1 MPITCD
7 VAILGGGTGGYV
19 AAIRAAQLGKQVVII
34 EKDKLGGTCLH
45 RGCIPSKAL
54 LRSAE
59 VYAEIQESEM
69 YGIETAGAT
78 LVFPKVQARKDA
90 IVEQLHQGVQYLMK
104 KNKIQVVHAKG
115 RVIGPSIFSPQSGAV
130 AVEFEDGEMD
140 TVVPTNLIIATG
152 SRPRVLP
159 GLEPDGRYI
168 MSSDEAL
175 RMDELPASLIIVGGG
190 VIGLEWASMLNDFGV
205 EITVVEAAAHVLPA
219 EDEDVAKEMQRL
231 LGKRGVRFLTGAS
244 VLTET
249 YNIQKD
255 GIQIDVKL
263 GDEKQETLK
272 AEKMLVSVGRQANVE
287 NIGLE
292 NTDIKLERGF
302 IAVNQHLQTG
312 EGHIYAIGDVIGGLQ
327 LAHAASHE
335 GILAVNHLAG
345 ETVHA
350 VESHRIPRC
359 VYTRPE
365 AASIG
370 FTEREAKER
379 GYEVKTGK
387 FPFQA
392 IGKSLVHGSR
402 DGFVKVIAD
411 AKTNDILGVHMIGT
425 HVTELIAEASLAQ
438 MLDATPWEVGQ
449 TIHPHPT
456 LSEIVG
462 EAMLAVDGKSIG
474 M

>member
-249 YNIQKD
+249 YSIQKD

-263 GDEKQETLK
+263 GDEKQENLK
-272 AEKMLVSVGRQANVE
+272 ADKVLVSVGRQANVE

-456 LSEIVG
+456 LSEIMG

>member
-59 VYAEIQESEM
+59 VYAEIQESES

-104 KNKIQVVHAKG
+104 KNKIQVVYAKG

-140 TVVPTNLIIATG
+140 TVVPTNLVIATG

-175 RMDELPASLIIVGGG
+175 RMDELPTSLIIVGGG

-205 EITVVEAAAHVLPA
+205 DITVVEAADHVLPA
-219 EDEDVAKEMQRL
+219 EDEDVAREMQRL
-231 LGKRGVRFLTGAS
+231 LGKRGVRFLTK
-244 VLTET
+244 TKIMPET
-249 YNIQKD
+249 YEASQE
-255 GIQIDVKL
+255 GVRIDVQISN
-263 GDEKQETLK
+263 DEQETLS
-272 AEKMLVSVGRQANVE
+272 ADKMLISVGRQANVE

-292 NTDIKLERGF
+292 NTDIKLDRGF

-312 EGHIYAIGDVIGGLQ
+312 EGHIYAIGDCIGGLQ

-359 VYTRPE
+359 IYTRPE

-370 FTEREAKER
+370 FTEREAKEQ
-379 GYEVKTGK
+379 GFDVKTGK

-392 IGKSLVHGSR
+392 IGKSLVHGNR

-449 TIHPHPT
+449 TIHPHPS
-456 LSEIVG
+456 LSEIMG
-462 EAMLAVDGKSIG
+462 EAMLAVDGMAIG

>member
-1 MPITCD
+1 
-7 VAILGGGTGGYV
+7 
-19 AAIRAAQLGKQVVII
+19 
-34 EKDKLGGTCLH
+34 
-45 RGCIPSKAL
+45 
-54 LRSAE
+54 
-59 VYAEIQESEM
+59 
-69 YGIETAGAT
+69 
-78 LVFPKVQARKDA
+78 
-90 IVEQLHQGVQYLMK
+90 
-104 KNKIQVVHAKG
+104 
-115 RVIGPSIFSPQSGAV
+115 
-130 AVEFEDGEMD
+130 
-140 TVVPTNLIIATG
+140 
-152 SRPRVLP
+152 
-159 GLEPDGRYI
+159 
-168 MSSDEAL
+168 
-175 RMDELPASLIIVGGG
+175 MDELPASLIIVGGG

-205 EITVVEAAAHVLPA
+205 QVTVVEAASHVLPA
-219 EDEDVAKEMQRL
+219 EDEDIAKEMQRL
-231 LGKRGVRFLTGAS
+231 LGKRGVRFLTKAK

-249 YNIQKD
+249 YKSGQD
-255 GIQIDVKL
+255 GIQIEVEL
-263 GDEKQETLK
+263 SGDKREALS
-272 AEKMLVSVGRQANVE
+272 ADKMLVSVGRQPNVE

-292 NTDIKLERGF
+292 NTDVKLERGF
-302 IAVNQHLQTG
+302 IAVNKNLQTG

-335 GILAVNHLAG
+335 GILAANHLAG

-379 GYEVKTGK
+379 GHSVKTGK

-411 AKTNDILGVHMIGT
+411 AETNDILGVHMIGT

-449 TIHPHPT
+449 TIHPHPS
-456 LSEIVG
+456 LSEIMG
-462 EAMLAVDGKSIG
+462 EAMLAVDGKAIG

>member
-249 YNIQKD
+249 YSIQKD

-272 AEKMLVSVGRQANVE
+272 ADKMLVSVGRQANVE

-456 LSEIVG
+456 LSEIMG